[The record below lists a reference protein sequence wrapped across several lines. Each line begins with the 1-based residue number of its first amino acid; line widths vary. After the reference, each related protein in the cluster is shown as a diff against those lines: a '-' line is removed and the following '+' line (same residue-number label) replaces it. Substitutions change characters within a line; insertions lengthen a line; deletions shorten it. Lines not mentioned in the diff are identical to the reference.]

1 VKAKRRIADPF
12 DALGNPYR
20 REIVELLA
28 RKPRSVQ
35 EIADRL
41 PISRPAVSRH
51 LSVLGRAGLVS
62 DEQVGA
68 RRLYRLDELGAET
81 ARRYLVQVWG
91 SVGVRFKL
99 FAENTRPRKPSR
111 GPRELPASRSA
122 ARSGARIAGPRSSL
136 GS

>member
-1 VKAKRRIADPF
+1 MKAAAPLGDPF

-20 REIVELLA
+20 MEIVEMLS

-62 DEQVGA
+62 DEQLGT
-68 RRLYRLDELGAET
+68 RRLYRLE
-81 ARRYLVQVWG
+81 RKYLTQVW
-91 SVGVRFKL
+91 SDIATRFKL
-99 FAENTRPRKPSR
+99 FAENTKPRR
-111 GPRELPASRSA
+111 R
-122 ARSGARIAGPRSSL
+122 
-136 GS
+136 